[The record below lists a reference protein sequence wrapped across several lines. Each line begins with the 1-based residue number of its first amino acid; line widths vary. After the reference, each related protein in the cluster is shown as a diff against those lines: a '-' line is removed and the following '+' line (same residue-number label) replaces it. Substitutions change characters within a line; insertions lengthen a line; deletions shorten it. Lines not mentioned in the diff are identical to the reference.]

1 MTDKISFK
9 IINKLAVPS
18 ILAGIIEPVISITDT
33 AIIGHVKTFPTE
45 SLAAVGLVGSFM
57 SALFWILAQTKNAIS
72 SIVSQKLGAQKI
84 HQIKTLIPQVLWMN
98 LLLGLTLV
106 LLTRPFAKD
115 IFEVYAAKNKI
126 LNFAVSYYN
135 IRVFGLIFTLITF
148 TLFGIFRGLQN
159 TYWAMF
165 ISLTGGLINIVL
177 DYVLVYGISG
187 YIAPMHI
194 QGAAWASLIAQFV
207 MMFLAISVFL
217 RKTPFDFRLKWHL
230 HPEIKRFLSMTG
242 NLIIRTIALNTA
254 IFLSNRYATSYGKN
268 DIAVHV
274 ILTNI
279 WLFTTFF
286 LDGYADAGNS
296 LAGKLY
302 GEKDFINLKTLAGKL
317 VRYSEFVALGLALV
331 FILLYKPIGLMF
343 TREPAVITLY
353 EQVFWLVILM
363 QPIGAIAFI
372 FDGIFKGL
380 GWVKF
385 LRNMQLLATFIIF
398 IPVLLILDRLGLQL
412 YAVWTAFLLWMAF
425 RAASLWWY
433 FLEYFK
439 SKKYDASVKH

>member
-1 MTDKISFK
+1 MKKKISFK
-9 IINKLAVPS
+9 TINKLAIPS

-33 AIIGHVKTFPTE
+33 AIIGHVKEFPTE

-72 SIVSQKLGAQKI
+72 SIVSQHLGAKKLA
-84 HQIKTLIPQVLWMN
+84 QIKTLIPQVLLMN
-98 LLLGLTLV
+98 LVLGIILV
-106 LLTRPFAKD
+106 FLTRFFAKD
-115 IFEVYAAKNKI
+115 IFEIYTAKDRI
-126 LNFAVSYYN
+126 LNFSVSYYK

-165 ISLTGGLINIVL
+165 ISVTGGIINIVL
-177 DYVLVYGISG
+177 DYLLVYGVSG
-187 YIAPMHI
+187 YINPMHI
-194 QGAAWASLIAQFV
+194 EGAAWASLIAQFV
-207 MMFLAISVFL
+207 MMLLAIGVFL
-217 RKTPFDFRLKWHL
+217 RKTPFNLQLSLRL
-230 HPEIKRFLSMTG
+230 HPAIIRFLSMTG

-268 DIAVHV
+268 AIAVHV

-302 GEKDFINLKTLAGKL
+302 GEKDFINLKKLAGKL
-317 VRYSEFVALGLALV
+317 IKYSEFVALGLTLV
-331 FILLYKPIGLMF
+331 FMIFYKPIGLLF
-343 TREPAVITLY
+343 TNEPEVIKLY

-363 QPIGAIAFI
+363 QPVGAVAFI

-385 LRNMQLLATFIIF
+385 LRNMQLVATFIVF
-398 IPVLLILDRLGLQL
+398 IPVLLILDAYGLQL
-412 YAVWTAFLLWMAF
+412 YGVWIAFLLWMGA
-425 RAASLWWY
+425 RAGSLWWK
-433 FLEYFK
+433 FK
-439 SKKYDASVKH
+439 MFFKPYKT

>member
-1 MTDKISFK
+1 MEKIAFK
-9 IINKLAVPS
+9 TINKLAIPS

-33 AIIGHVKTFPTE
+33 AIIGHVKEFPTE

-72 SIVSQKLGAQKI
+72 SIVSQHLGAKKI
-84 HQIKTLIPQVLWMN
+84 AQIKTLMPQVLLMN
-98 LLLGLTLV
+98 LILGIILV
-106 LLTRPFAKD
+106 LLTRLFAKD
-115 IFEVYAAKNKI
+115 IFEIYAAKNRI
-126 LNFAVSYYN
+126 LDFSISYYK

-165 ISLTGGLINIVL
+165 ISVTGGIINIIL
-177 DYVLVYGISG
+177 DYILVYGIPG
-187 YIAPMHI
+187 IVTPMHI
-194 QGAAWASLIAQFV
+194 EGAAWASLIAQLV
-207 MMFLAISVFL
+207 MMILAISVFL
-217 RKTPFDFRLKWHL
+217 RKTPFDLNLILKI
-230 HPEIKRFLSMTG
+230 HPQIKRFLSMTG

-268 DIAVHV
+268 AIAVHV

-296 LAGKLY
+296 LAGRLY
-302 GEKDFINLKTLAGKL
+302 GEKDFLNLKKLAGKL
-317 VRYSEFVALGLALV
+317 LRYSEFVALGLALV
-331 FILLYKPIGLMF
+331 FLILYKPIGMLF
-343 TREPAVITLY
+343 TNEPEVIKLY

-363 QPIGAIAFI
+363 QPVGAIAFI

-385 LRNMQLLATFIIF
+385 LRNMQLIATFVVF
-398 IPVLLILDRLGLQL
+398 IPVLLITDYYGLEL
-412 YAVWTAFLLWMAF
+412 HGVWIAFLFWMAV
-425 RAASLWWY
+425 RAGSLWWRFEMY
-433 FLEYFK
+433 IKPYK
-439 SKKYDASVKH
+439 T

>member
-1 MTDKISFK
+1 MQDKISFK

-33 AIIGHVKTFPTE
+33 AIIGHVKSFPTE

-84 HQIKTLIPQVLWMN
+84 NQIKTLIPQVLIMN
-98 LLLGLTLV
+98 LITGISLAI
-106 LLTRPFAKD
+106 LTRLWARP
-115 IFEVYAAKNKI
+115 IFELYAAKGLI
-126 LNFAVSYYN
+126 LQFAVSYYK

-148 TLFGIFRGLQN
+148 SLFGIFRGLQN
-159 TYWAMF
+159 TYWAML
-165 ISLTGGLINIVL
+165 ISLTGGIINIIL
-177 DYVLVYGISG
+177 DYLLVYGIEG
-187 YIAPMHI
+187 YLPPLHI
-194 QGAAWASLIAQFV
+194 QGAAWASLIAQFI
-207 MMFLAISVFL
+207 MMLLAIYVFL
-217 RKTPFDFRLKWHL
+217 RKTPFNLKIYWQI
-230 HPEIKRFLSMTG
+230 HPEIRHFLLMTG
-242 NLIIRTIALNTA
+242 NLIIRTIALNLA

-268 DIAVHV
+268 YIAVHV

-302 GEKDFINLKTLAGKL
+302 GEKDWYHLKALAGRLTK
-317 VRYSEFVALGLALV
+317 YGLYVSSCLAII
-331 FILLYKPIGLMF
+331 FIIFYKPIGLIF
-343 TREPAVITLY
+343 TNEEAVLSLY
-353 EQVFWLVILM
+353 KKVFWLLILM

-380 GWVKF
+380 GWVKI
-385 LRNMQLLATFIIF
+385 LRNMQLIATFLVF
-398 IPVLLILDRLGLQL
+398 VPSLMLLDHMGLKL
-412 YAVWTAFLLWMAF
+412 YAVWLAFLLWIGF
-425 RAASLWWY
+425 RAFSLRWKFY
-433 FLEYFK
+433 QFFK
-439 SKKYDASVKH
+439 NKSL